1 MRSIQLIT
9 SRLGD
14 EIQSKIYSG
23 KTVYFVTSF
32 SMKSGVE
39 ILTAPLRT
47 AAERGADIK
56 ILTGDYLYIT
66 QPEALRKLLSIHS
79 NVEVRLWKSKGVSF
93 HPKAYMIET
102 AEHEHFFVGSSNLS
116 ASAMSKGIEWNVLIN
131 DEKEIFEEGT
141 EEFMRL
147 FYHDQTVP
155 LNGESLIEYERN
167 YQGFHRRHDNLAKKW
182 TEQEE
187 VQLMLPSEKNEEPE
201 EMVQEPPAPYTAI
214 SPRFA
219 QIEAL
224 EELDKTYEEGYRK
237 ALVVMATGLGKTY
250 LAAFFAKQFKRIL
263 FIAHRE
269 EILHQAERSFKNV
282 IPDLTTG
289 LYNGVV
295 KKSEADA
302 VFASIYTLSMNKH
315 IQRFNPEE
323 FDLVVIDEFH
333 HAAANTYQRVLEYF
347 QPNFLLGITATPDRN
362 DNRDIYGICEGNVA
376 FRIDFLQAIGHGWLS
391 PFQYYGVFDET
402 DYSQITWLGIRYDE
416 EELLTLQLKK
426 SYADKIIEAWET
438 YKQKRTLVFCSSIRQ
453 AEFLSA
459 QFNDSGYRTIALTS
473 KPIGMSR
480 SKVIKMLEQGQLDAI
495 FTVDLFNEGVD
506 IPSVDTLLFVRPTE
520 SLTVF
525 TQQVGRG
532 LRLHENKEHCVIIDL
547 IGNYRNA
554 DVKMSLFDQEESK
567 GRGDKVSVIPTT
579 PPSCT
584 LHLET
589 KVVDLLVEMNL
600 KKQPRKDALKDAYYT
615 LKYELGRRPSYVELH
630 LHGRLGAKPYY
641 DEWRSY
647 HRFLYEIEELSEQ
660 ENEAFLEC
668 EDWLKEVEKTQM
680 SRSYKMVLLK
690 AMLEKGPSEWY
701 KPVTAIEVAPFFHFY
716 LTSEEYRKQI
726 DFSGKSHIQMWEYKE
741 KKVANLIAT
750 MPMSKWGENGLV
762 TFEQG
767 VFKIHLDIPDELE
780 EIVYEFTK
788 EICEYRLK
796 RYFERKAASN

>member
-9 SRLGD
+9 AGLG
-14 EIQSKIYSG
+14 EELQSKIYAG
-23 KTVYFVTSF
+23 KTVYFVSSF

-39 ILTAPLRT
+39 MIEPSLRA

-66 QPEALRKLLSIHS
+66 QPDALKGLMSIHPAI
-79 NVEVRLWKSKGVSF
+79 EVRLWKSKGVSF

-102 AEHEHFFVGSSNLS
+102 AEHDHFFVGSSNLS

-131 DEKEIFEEGT
+131 DEKEVFEEGT

-147 FYHDQTVP
+147 FYHEQTVP
-155 LNGESLIEYERN
+155 LNAESLAEYERN
-167 YQGFHRRHDNLAKKW
+167 YQEFHGKYGSLAKKW

-187 VQLMLPSEKNEEPE
+187 VQLMLPSEKNEEQE
-201 EMVQEPPAPYTAI
+201 EFIQETPAPYGVIA
-214 SPRFA
+214 PRYA

-224 EELDKTYEEGYRK
+224 EELEKTYEEGYRK

-250 LAAFFAKQFKRIL
+250 LAGFFAKQFKRIL

-282 IPDLTTG
+282 IPNLTTG

-295 KKSEADA
+295 KKSDSDA
-302 VFASIYTLSMNKH
+302 IFASIYTLSMNKH
-315 IQRFNPEE
+315 IQRFTPEE

-347 QPNFLLGITATPDRN
+347 QPKFLLGITATPDRN

-402 DYSQITWLGIRYDE
+402 DYSQITWLGSRYDE

-473 KPIGMSR
+473 KPIGISR
-480 SKVIKMLEQGQLDAI
+480 SKVIKMLEKGQLDAI

-532 LRLHENKEHCVIIDL
+532 LRLHENKEYCVIIDL

-554 DVKMSLFDQEESK
+554 DVKMSLFDQDETK
-567 GRGDKVSVIPTT
+567 KRGHKESVIPTT
-579 PPSCT
+579 PASCT
-584 LHLET
+584 LNLET
-589 KVVDLLVEMNL
+589 KVVDLLAEMAL
-600 KKQPRKDALKDAYYT
+600 KKQPRKDALKDAFYA
-615 LKYELGRRPSYVELH
+615 LKYELGRRPRYVELH
-630 LHGRLGAKPYY
+630 LQGQLGAKAYY
-641 DEWRSY
+641 DEWKSY

-660 ENEAFLEC
+660 ENKAFLKY
-668 EDWLKEVEKTQM
+668 EDWFKEVEKTQM

-701 KPVTAIEVAPFFHFY
+701 KPVTAVEVAPYFHAY
-716 LTSEEYRKQI
+716 LTSEEYRKLI
-726 DFSGKSHIQMWEYKE
+726 DFSGKSHQQMWDYDE
-741 KKVANLIAT
+741 KKVAILIAT
-750 MPMSKWGENGLV
+750 MPMSKWGSNDLV
-762 TFEQG
+762 TFEEG
-767 VFKIHLDIPDELE
+767 KFKIHLDIPQELE
-780 EIVYEFTK
+780 TIVFEFTS